1 MSKILITLP
10 LDRTQVGTLRVLADD
25 GSTQFGPVIALGK
38 SDNETAAAHGNTARD
53 STLSYGDTPL
63 GNYDPATTLGGVTVP
78 DMGPVIIPLNGISG
92 DALTA
97 KENGRSGLA
106 IHAGRGDDGGPYE
119 GLFPTDGC
127 VRLAQSDMNNLV
139 SYMGTTVYPIS
150 IVPA

>member
-10 LDRTQVGTLRVLADD
+10 ADRTQVGTLQVLADD
-25 GSTQFGPVIALGK
+25 GSTQFGPVMCLGK
-38 SDNETAAAHGNTARD
+38 SDNELAAAHGNPTRD
-53 STLSYGDTPL
+53 STLPYGDTPL
-63 GNYDPATTLGGVTVP
+63 GDYNPTSTLGGVTVP
-78 DMGPVIIPLNGISG
+78 DMGSVIVPLNGIAG

-97 KENGRSGLA
+97 MENGRSGLA

-127 VRLAQSDMNNLV
+127 VRVAQIDMNNLV
-139 SYMGTTVYPIS
+139 SYMGTTTYQIS